1 MMQRLVR
8 WFLNPWIIVG
18 SLFFGVALLVFVII
32 LLVLTRPAPVTAG
45 LPPTAVITVIAVPTA
60 TPAPPTNTPA
70 GPETPTPSAAPL
82 PEPGEVSL
90 GALVQIAGTGGDG
103 LRLRVEPGLDSQVRL
118 LGLESEVFQV
128 RDGPREVD
136 GFTWW
141 YLVAPFDETRNGW
154 AVSNYLA
161 PTAQNP

>member
-1 MMQRLVR
+1 MIQRLIR
-8 WFLNPWIIVG
+8 WFLNPWIILG
-18 SLFFGVALLVFVII
+18 SLFFGVALLVALLL

-45 LPPTAVITVIAVPTA
+45 LPPTAVVTVIALPTD
-60 TPAPPTNTPA
+60 TPASPTPTPS

-82 PEPGEVSL
+82 PEPGDVSL
-90 GALVQIAGTGGDG
+90 GTFVQIAGTGGDG
-103 LRLRVEPGLDSQVRL
+103 LRLRVEPGLDGQVRL
-118 LGLESEVFQV
+118 LGLETEVFQV

-141 YLVAPFDETRNGW
+141 YLVAPFDETRSGW

-161 PTAQNP
+161 TTTQNP

>member
-1 MMQRLVR
+1 MIPGWIR
-8 WFLNPWIIVG
+8 WFFNPWVIFG
-18 SLFFGVALLVFVII
+18 SLFFGVALLVSTFL
-32 LLVLTRPAPVTAG
+32 LLVLTRPSPVTAG

-60 TPAPPTNTPA
+60 TPLLPTLTPQ
-70 GPETPTPSAAPL
+70 GPETPTPTEGPL
-82 PEPGEVSL
+82 PEPGDVSL
-90 GALVQIAGTGGDG
+90 GSFVQIAGTGGDG

-118 LGLESEVFQV
+118 LGLETEVFQV
-128 RDGPREVD
+128 TDGPQEVD

-161 PTAQNP
+161 ATTQNP

>member
-1 MMQRLVR
+1 MIPGWIR
-8 WFLNPWIIVG
+8 WFFNPWVIFG
-18 SLFFGVALLVFVII
+18 SLFFGVALLVSTFL
-32 LLVLTRPAPVTAG
+32 LLVLTRPSPVTAG

-60 TPAPPTNTPA
+60 TPPPPTLTPQ
-70 GPETPTPSAAPL
+70 GPETPTPTEGPL
-82 PEPGEVSL
+82 PEPGDVSL
-90 GALVQIAGTGGDG
+90 GSFVQIAGTGGDG

-118 LGLESEVFQV
+118 LGLETEVFQV
-128 RDGPREVD
+128 TDGPQEVD

-161 PTAQNP
+161 ATTQNP